1 MIKCTRHDFKKAAVT
16 EYVRDSMEKIIHDRI
31 TSISPNIDIPG
42 IMTDLTRLEKQI
54 TDSLL
59 NGERLFLM
67 RMNCKQ
73 PNAYKNP
80 YSMPQVLSVMVWN
93 AIYPEQEIMLPDKLD
108 VVYVDIPNA
117 SALEKIRTTFPYEY
131 ERMKTVL
138 FEGSLDLFR
147 EKGIKYL
154 AIPNSYDG
162 IPEFIK
168 PFIDF
173 EYIKSRNLNTFK
185 PITDALG
192 NTDVGSRSNSHFSNI
207 RKLSQ
212 IEI

>member
-1 MIKCTRHDFKKAAVT
+1 
-16 EYVRDSMEKIIHDRI
+16 MEKIIHDRI

-108 VVYVDIPNA
+108 VVYVDIPNV

-147 EKGIKYL
+147 EKGINYL

>member
-1 MIKCTRHDFKKAAVT
+1 
-16 EYVRDSMEKIIHDRI
+16 MEKIIHDRI

-117 SALEKIRTTFPYEY
+117 SVLEKIRTTFPYEY

-138 FEGSLDLFR
+138 FEGSLDIFR
-147 EKGIKYL
+147 EKGINYL
-154 AIPNSYDG
+154 AIPNSYEG

-207 RKLSQ
+207 RRLSQ

>member
-1 MIKCTRHDFKKAAVT
+1 
-16 EYVRDSMEKIIHDRI
+16 MEKIIYDRI
-31 TSISPNIDIPG
+31 TSVSPNVNIPG
-42 IMTDLTRLEKQI
+42 IMSDLHKLENQI
-54 TDSLL
+54 TQSLKD
-59 NGERLFLM
+59 GERLFLM

-73 PNAYKNP
+73 VTAYKNP
-80 YSMPQVLSVMVWN
+80 YSMPQVLSVMAWN

-108 VVYVDIPNA
+108 VVYTDIPNVE
-117 SALEKIRTTFPYEY
+117 ALEKIKYTFPHEY
-131 ERMKTVL
+131 ERMKTIL

-147 EKGIKYL
+147 EKGIRYL
-154 AIPNSYDG
+154 AIPNNYEG

-168 PFIDF
+168 PFIDY

-192 NTDVGSRSNSHFSNI
+192 NTDVGSRTNSHFSNI
-207 RKLSQ
+207 RKLTK